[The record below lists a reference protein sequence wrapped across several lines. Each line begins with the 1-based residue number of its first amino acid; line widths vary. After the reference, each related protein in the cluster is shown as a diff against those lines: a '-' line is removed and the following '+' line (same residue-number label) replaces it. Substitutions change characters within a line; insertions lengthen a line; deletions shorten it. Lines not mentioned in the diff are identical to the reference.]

1 MHTLNHSLSILHIIV
16 RAGATCGQ
24 YNELCLPMSNT
35 HEINI
40 CTYFAP
46 EEQNN
51 PAITWYTGNDSLWGF
66 LQAFKA
72 AIHAKPYDIIQAH
85 APITAF
91 LSIIATFLLGVT
103 QKVCPHFVYVIQNS
117 YHNYKFRNKLLMI
130 PIFAFARELVF
141 CSNACFDS
149 YPTYLKWLSRDK
161 KHVVQNCVDTDRV
174 NYSIASLAPLENTH
188 DFTVVSVGRL
198 IKIKN
203 IFTLLNAFHQGALES
218 AKLVFV
224 GEGDLR
230 PKLNET
236 IEALGLQ
243 ERVKMTGLVG
253 RDDVFR
259 HCAQADVFVSTSRG
273 EGLPVAVIEGMASGC
288 PVILSDIP
296 PHREV
301 AAGVD
306 FIPLVDPD
314 DLAGFSQE
322 IKRFCAMS
330 ASERRAI
337 GEKCRALVTDK
348 LSLPAMLQGY
358 ETVYAE
364 VIG

>member
-1 MHTLNHSLSILHIIV
+1 MDTLNHSLSILHIIV
-16 RAGATCGQ
+16 RTGATCGQ
-24 YNELCLPMSNT
+24 YNELCLPMSKTHKISICSYFKPESQNDLINT
-35 HEINI
+35 WH
-40 CTYFAP
+40 P
-46 EEQNN
+46 
-51 PAITWYTGNDSLWGF
+51 GDDSLWGF
-66 LQAFKA
+66 FKAFKA
-72 AIHAKPYDIIQAH
+72 AIHAESYDVIQAH

-91 LSIIATFLLGVT
+91 LAIVSTLLLGVT
-103 QKVCPHFVYVIQNS
+103 QKVRPHFVYVVQNS
-117 YHNYKFRNKLLMI
+117 HQNYKLRNKLLMI
-130 PIFAFARELVF
+130 PIFAFAKELVF

-149 YPTYLKWLSRDK
+149 YPGYLKSLSRGK

-174 NYSIASLAPLENTH
+174 NQSITVLERLEKTDH
-188 DFTVVSVGRL
+188 CTVVSVGRL

-224 GEGDLR
+224 GEGNLR
-230 PKLNET
+230 SKLTEA
-236 IEALGLQ
+236 IEALDLQ
-243 ERVKMTGLVG
+243 ERVKLTGLVG

-259 HCAQADVFVSTSRG
+259 HCAQADIFVSTSRG

-301 AAGVD
+301 AASVD
-306 FIPLVDPD
+306 FIPLVAPD
-314 DLAGFSQE
+314 DLAGFAQE
-322 IKRFCAMS
+322 IKRFCTMS
-330 ASERRAI
+330 VGERKAI

-348 LSLPAMLQGY
+348 LSLPAMLKGY

-364 VIG
+364 VVG

>member
-1 MHTLNHSLSILHIIV
+1 MSKKHKISICSYFKPESENNL
-16 RAGATCGQ
+16 
-24 YNELCLPMSNT
+24 
-35 HEINI
+35 IN
-40 CTYFAP
+40 
-46 EEQNN
+46 
-51 PAITWYTGNDSLWGF
+51 TWYPGNDSLWGF
-66 LQAFKA
+66 FKAFKA
-72 AIHAKPYDIIQAH
+72 AIQAESYDVIQAH

-91 LSIIATFLLGVT
+91 LAIVSTLLLGAT
-103 QKVCPHFVYVIQNS
+103 QKVRPHFLYVIQNS
-117 YHNYKFRNKLLMI
+117 YQNYKLRNQLLMI
-130 PIFAFARELVF
+130 PIFAFAQELVF

-149 YPTYLKWLSRDK
+149 YPKYLKQLSRGK
-161 KHVVQNCVDTDRV
+161 KHIVQNCVDTDRV
-174 NYSIASLAPLENTH
+174 NQSIAALDRLEKTDH
-188 DFTVVSVGRL
+188 CTVVSVGRL

-224 GEGDLR
+224 GEGNLR
-230 PKLNET
+230 SKLTET
-236 IEALGLQ
+236 VSALGLQ
-243 ERVKMTGLVG
+243 GRVKMTGLVS

-322 IKRFCAMS
+322 IKRFCAMPV
-330 ASERRAI
+330 SERRDI
-337 GEKCRALVTDK
+337 GKKCRALVTDK

-358 ETVYAE
+358 ETVYAK
-364 VIG
+364 VIGYSHANYPGWSSASKNPADV